1 MKAKA
6 FLNQL
11 RGMETRIRV
20 IQSQQLDV
28 LQDAAP
34 VTTQIKTVSI
44 DHNNAEN
51 TVDAR
56 NARYSDEISILK
68 QEEQRLKAIQEDVRS
83 VIYQIKNNNLASVLM
98 LYYDKG
104 YTWEQVADEIG
115 YSRQRV
121 DQFHSQAVQEVQ
133 SILTRREGL
142 GEIR

>member
-20 IQSQQLDV
+20 IQSQQLDL

>member
-11 RGMETRIRV
+11 RGLDTRIRV
-20 IQSQQLDV
+20 IQSQQLDI

-34 VTTQIKTVSI
+34 VTTQIKAVSI

-56 NARYSDEISILK
+56 NARYSDEISLLR
-68 QEEQRLKAIQEDVRS
+68 QEEQRLRAIQDEVRA
-83 VIYQIKNNNLASVLM
+83 VIYQITNNNLASVLI

-133 SILTRREGL
+133 YLLNIREN
-142 GEIR
+142 